1 VVNHGLP
8 HYGTASAY
16 ATDILH
22 AANTETICERK
33 KGAETMIRP
42 TAIIVA
48 LGLMGVMGQAQAQ
61 AAGAVDDLTISRPYV
76 RAVPPGQANS
86 AAFMEITNASPE
98 PHALLGAESGI
109 SDVAELHTHTK
120 ENGMM
125 KMRRVDRIDLPA
137 GKTVSLAP
145 GGLHIMLIGLNRQ
158 LTAGEEVDLTLI
170 FEDDSQRRLAL
181 PVRNVE
187 SRRGRGGKEHKC
199 GSGRCGSD

>member
-1 VVNHGLP
+1 
-8 HYGTASAY
+8 
-16 ATDILH
+16 
-22 AANTETICERK
+22 
-33 KGAETMIRP
+33 MIRL

-48 LGLMGVMGQAQAQ
+48 LGLMGVMGQAQA
-61 AAGAVDDLTISRPYV
+61 AGAVDDLTISRFYV

-145 GGLHIMLIGLNRQ
+145 GGLHIMLIGLHQ
-158 LTAGEEVDLTLI
+158 PLQPGDEITLDLT
-170 FEDDSQRRLAL
+170 FEDGSSKTVTA
-181 PVRNVE
+181 PVRKI
-187 SRRGRGGKEHKC
+187 GMGGKGNMQHHHHQE
-199 GSGRCGSD
+199 